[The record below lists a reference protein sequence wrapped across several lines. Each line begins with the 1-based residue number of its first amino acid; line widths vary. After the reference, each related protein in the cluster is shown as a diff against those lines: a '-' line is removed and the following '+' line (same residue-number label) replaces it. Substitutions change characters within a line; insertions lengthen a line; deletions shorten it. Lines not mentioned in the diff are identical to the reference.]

1 MDSLLNMTGCK
12 NEEELNATVPIY
24 TTLANAEKI
33 ARLGLFQAAIDALL
47 DMRDIESFFTMITMA
62 MFNSM
67 LAMKWNAVTVDSTHS
82 G

>member
-33 ARLGLFQAAIDALL
+33 ARLGLFQAAVNTLL
-47 DMRDIESFFTMITMA
+47 DMRGIEDSSVMITMA
-62 MFNSM
+62 MF
-67 LAMKWNAVTVDSTHS
+67 KTCC
-82 G
+82 